1 MAVRK
6 GLLTGTASPPSVS
19 PSSTTASDA
28 KFSSCPMQAISSRN
42 TPLLT
47 NRRLSPQTLS
57 NRSTS
62 RDHPPHRGS
71 INKLFLATANYH
83 VVGRKNRR
91 CSWAPRYSV
100 IIGLVANQTDSFTA
114 TISNRCSIRQIVASS
129 RRNTHYHV

>member
-1 MAVRK
+1 MSNAGNPIEEYATFHQLAFVVTDAVRQEY
-6 GLLTGTASPPSVS
+6 VS
-19 PSSTTASDA
+19 W
-28 KFSSCPMQAISSRN
+28 
-42 TPLLT
+42 
-47 NRRLSPQTLS
+47 
-57 NRSTS
+57 
-62 RDHPPHRGS
+62 PHRE
-71 INKLFLATANYH
+71 LFPAYANYH